1 MGRRGG
7 TESRVEGRDG
17 GAEMHRGGKTWTVGE
32 RGTGTDERVAGR
44 KRGGRG
50 SEMGQGDKGT
60 GERGGQVE
68 RDGGR
73 EE

>member
-1 MGRRGG
+1 MR
-7 TESRVEGRDG
+7 E
-17 GAEMHRGGKTWTVGE
+17 WQGE
-32 RGTGTDERVAGR
+32 RE
-44 KRGGRG
+44 GGRG